1 MFAEIKNMKMNIQ
14 VIHGNNIDVLK
25 QIADNTIDAIV
36 TDAPYGLGKEP
47 NAEELMKDWIEKG
60 YHEISGTGFMGKE
73 WDSFVPQPLFW
84 KEAFRVLKHG
94 GHVLSFFG
102 TRTYDWGVMAMR
114 FAGFEV
120 RDCIQ
125 WLYGCLSDDTEILTE
140 NGWME
145 YKHFRKIKKGSI
157 LVYNIY
163 NDEYFFEQ
171 PEKWNEY
178 TIKDTCYRI
187 ESDNTN
193 QIVSRNHRCLVERDG
208 VILFE
213 FAETLAQERQANIP
227 FLESLSK
234 LSESLSD
241 IHERTSN
248 SKESLLQKMFFRNSI
263 QKNENERE
271 KTNSFKVRQ
280 GNNMFGMSENILE
293 SKRMDKK
300 SKNISLFKKM
310 QWILSGSGLEET
322 RTQGEEGMV
331 KRSRRE
337 SSLISNGREKSI
349 VERRNNLSEK
359 EGVLFGSQVEIC
371 EMPKGVYSNG
381 EKGRVCSRVPFD
393 YGKAVGQTL
402 IENGMRTSYR
412 PQSNEQRY
420 NESDVVC
427 IEQGT
432 QNIRIRR
439 SYSTTLATITPVEYS
454 GVVFCPTVST
464 GAFVARRNGKIF
476 LTGNSGFPK
485 SHNIGKAIDK
495 MYGAERTEIIGKRE
509 RNVKPF
515 DDINGWNENN
525 TKGYYEY
532 KAPVTDAATQWEGWG
547 SSLKPA
553 NEPIVLARKPLEK
566 GLSIAEN
573 VLKWGTGGINI
584 DGCRITTND
593 DLAKNYNSI
602 RKSDDEMGERGYK
615 MGFRQGKDSYAEAT
629 ESTSLGRFPANLIL
643 SHHPECTLNGLK
655 KVKGTSTGNGSAIV
669 GEQSNGVIN
678 PIRRG
683 KFIDKTD
690 ENGEET
696 IEDWTCHEDCPIK
709 IMDEQSGVKQT
720 TRNMSYQRSG
730 GEFIDGIPN
739 QKEKSWFKSEFGGS
753 SRFFYCAKA
762 SKSERN
768 NGLNGFKEKTSGSLN
783 FRNPSSSGR
792 SEDAPSV
799 EAMGGLTKPKQNFH
813 PTVKPVK
820 LMQYLVRLITPP
832 NGKVLDPFCGSGTT
846 GIACK
851 LEGFEFVGIE
861 QDAEYCKIAEARI
874 ANYQEEP
881 EEPLKFIEEEDKP
894 RMIQQTLF

>member
-1 MFAEIKNMKMNIQ
+1 MK

-36 TDAPYGLGKEP
+36 TDPPYGLGKEP

-60 YHEISGTGFMGKE
+60 YHEISGTGFMGKK
-73 WDSFVPQPLFW
+73 WDAFVPQPLFW

-120 RDCIQ
+120 KDTIT
-125 WLYGCLSDDTEILTE
+125 WHYGCLSEDTEIFTE
-140 NGWME
+140 NGWVR
-145 YKHFRKIKKGSI
+145 YNQFHNKSSI
-157 LVYNIY
+157 LVYNKET
-163 NDEYFFEQ
+163 DEYFFQQ

-178 TIKDTCYRI
+178 IIQDTCYRI
-187 ESDNTN
+187 QSDSTD
-193 QIVSRNHRCLVERDG
+193 QVVSRNHRCLIERDG
-208 VILFE
+208 KLQFE
-213 FAETLAQERQANIP
+213 LAEVLAQQQKANIP
-227 FLESLSK
+227 YLES
-234 LSESLSD
+234 
-241 IHERTSN
+241 
-248 SKESLLQKMFFRNSI
+248 F
-263 QKNENERE
+263 
-271 KTNSFKVRQ
+271 
-280 GNNMFGMSENILE
+280 GNKYM
-293 SKRMDKK
+293 
-300 SKNISLFKKM
+300 
-310 QWILSGSGLEET
+310 
-322 RTQGEEGMV
+322 
-331 KRSRRE
+331 
-337 SSLISNGREKSI
+337 
-349 VERRNNLSEK
+349 
-359 EGVLFGSQVEIC
+359 
-371 EMPKGVYSNG
+371 
-381 EKGRVCSRVPFD
+381 
-393 YGKAVGQTL
+393 
-402 IENGMRTSYR
+402 
-412 PQSNEQRY
+412 
-420 NESDVVC
+420 
-427 IEQGT
+427 
-432 QNIRIRR
+432 
-439 SYSTTLATITPVEYS
+439 TTLATITPVEYS
-454 GVVFCPTVST
+454 GVIFCPTVST

-495 MYGAERTEIIGKRE
+495 MKGVEREVVGQRNDILTKQAKDIKLGKRKILESLDNGAPE
-509 RNVKPF
+509 RNNGFKNVSA
-515 DDINGWNENN
+515 DI
-525 TKGYYEY
+525 T
-532 KAPVTDAATQWEGWG
+532 APATEEAKYWEGFG
-547 SSLKPA
+547 SALKPA
-553 NEPIVLARKPLEK
+553 SEPIVLARKPLEK

-655 KVKGTSTGNGSAIV
+655 KVKSNAHHTTKYNENETLYKGGWKDGEDFGN
-669 GEQSNGVIN
+669 
-678 PIRRG
+678 
-683 KFIDKTD
+683 KFAD

-709 IMDEQSGVKQT
+709 IMDEQSGISK
-720 TRNMSYQRSG
+720 SG
-730 GEFIDGIPN
+730 KNIEEKGTGGIWQKSSGLPVGN
-739 QKEKSWFKSEFGGS
+739 QYGDSGGS

-894 RMIQQTLF
+894 IMIQQTLF

>member
-60 YHEISGTGFMGKE
+60 YHEISGTGFMGKK
-73 WDSFVPQPLFW
+73 WDAFVPQPLFW

-187 ESDNTN
+187 ESDNTD

-234 LSESLSD
+234 S
-241 IHERTSN
+241 
-248 SKESLLQKMFFRNSI
+248 Q
-263 QKNENERE
+263 
-271 KTNSFKVRQ
+271 
-280 GNNMFGMSENILE
+280 
-293 SKRMDKK
+293 
-300 SKNISLFKKM
+300 
-310 QWILSGSGLEET
+310 T
-322 RTQGEEGMV
+322 R
-331 KRSRRE
+331 K
-337 SSLISNGREKSI
+337 
-349 VERRNNLSEK
+349 
-359 EGVLFGSQVEIC
+359 
-371 EMPKGVYSNG
+371 
-381 EKGRVCSRVPFD
+381 
-393 YGKAVGQTL
+393 
-402 IENGMRTSYR
+402 
-412 PQSNEQRY
+412 
-420 NESDVVC
+420 
-427 IEQGT
+427 
-432 QNIRIRR
+432 
-439 SYSTTLATITPVEYS
+439 SYSTTLATITPIEYS

-485 SHNIGKAIDK
+485 SHNISKAIDK
-495 MYGAERTEIIGKRE
+495 LNAAEREIIGVSKNWRESKRSRE
-509 RNVKPF
+509 KYGKMEVRGKNA
-515 DDINGWNENN
+515 GLL
-525 TKGYYEY
+525 TKS
-532 KAPVTDAATQWEGWG
+532 ATAEAKQWDGWG
-547 SSLKPA
+547 TALKPA
-553 NEPIVLARKPLEK
+553 SEQIVLARKPLEK

-602 RKSDDEMGERGYK
+602 RKSDDEMGE

-753 SRFFYCAKA
+753 SRFFYCPKA

-813 PTVKPVK
+813 PTVKPLS
-820 LMQYLVRLITPP
+820 LMKYLVRLITPP